1 MDAYPAEDLP
11 FKILRKEWQPVAIAS
26 DLKHGDIKSFVL
38 LNTDVVIARLS
49 TGLLA
54 AENICPHKGMKL
66 SLGAV
71 CDDRLQCAYH
81 GWQFDQSGNC
91 LNIPSLVNPPPNIL
105 KISRLKKFPV
115 QERYGMIWVQLEES
129 ASNKLPDIPEFE
141 DPAWTYVIA
150 PPTVFACGFR
160 REIENFLDM
169 THFAFAHS
177 STLGKAADPVVP
189 RMDISVLADGFQMD
203 APFPALATP
212 SEKPSKLQEAHM
224 RQQRC
229 YLPNFT
235 TIRQTFT
242 DGDMRLL
249 VHVPTPNTHEK
260 CTVFWSIAISP
271 GFKGPAPEDQLAF
284 AIKVLDED
292 RLMCESQEPKEIPL
306 APSRG
311 GWGVLVSPGDLLA
324 NTFQKCFRQYLLDR
338 AALPGQVLPQDSPDG
353 IPPGKK

>member
-11 FKILRKEWQPVAIAS
+11 FRILEREWQPVAIGA
-26 DLKHGDIKSFVL
+26 DLKQGDIKSFVL
-38 LNTDVVIARLS
+38 LNTEIVVARLS

-66 SLGAV
+66 SLGTV
-71 CDDRLQCAYH
+71 CEDRLQCAYH
-81 GWQFDQSGNC
+81 GWQFDRSGNC
-91 LNIPSLVNPPPNIL
+91 MNIPSLIEPPTNIL
-105 KISRLKKFPV
+105 KISKLKRYAI
-115 QERYGMIWVQLEES
+115 QERYGMIWVQMIEDK
-129 ASNKLPDIPEFE
+129 SNTVPDIPEFE
-141 DPAWTYVIA
+141 DPEWTYVLA
-150 PPTVFACGFR
+150 PPTVFECGFR

-169 THFAFAHS
+169 THFAFAHR

-189 RMDISVLADGFQMD
+189 KMNISVFEGGFQMD
-203 APFPALATP
+203 APFPALAAP

-235 TIRQTFT
+235 TIRQSFG

-249 VHVPTPNTHEK
+249 VHIPTPNTHER

-271 GFKGPAPEDQLAF
+271 GFKGPAPKDQLAF

-292 RLMCESQEPKEIPL
+292 RVMCENQLPKEIPL
-306 APSRG
+306 APTRG

-324 NTFQKCFRQYLLDR
+324 NTFQKSFRQYLSDR
-338 AALPGQVLPQDSPDG
+338 AANE
-353 IPPGKK
+353 